1 MKITEI
7 IREDI
12 PALPTLSID
21 PGKASSAI
29 DTMNKMQA
37 FVKSMGINTDNTS
50 SAKDSSSSDKSSSND
65 ISNNSN
71 GSSTKSDNSS
81 STDNVVPSDAK
92 ASVGKDGSVIIG
104 NQKRTGGTISWR
116 CNNPGN
122 VMYGAFAKSHGALG
136 SAKAGD
142 TEPVAIMPTLDHG
155 IKMQMA
161 LWRKPMYNN
170 GTIDQGMRKWA
181 TGVGSKKETSP
192 YTTDLAKAAGATINT
207 KVSDL
212 SDNQLKQMVIKQAKW
227 EGFKTGTVTQV

>member
-7 IREDI
+7 ISEDI

-21 PGKASSAI
+21 PSKASSAI
-29 DTMNKMQA
+29 DTMNKMQS

-50 SAKDSSSSDKSSSND
+50 SSKDSSSSDKSSSND
-65 ISNNSN
+65 SSNNSN
-71 GSSTKSDNSS
+71 GSSTKSDNT
-81 STDNVVPSDAK
+81 STDNVVPSNAK

-161 LWRKPMYNN
+161 LWRRPMYNN

-192 YTTDLAKAAGATINT
+192 YTIDLAKAAGASINT

-212 SDNQLKQMVIKQAKW
+212 SDSQLKQMVIKQAKW